1 MHADADEIQGIA
13 RGRRDGGA
21 VVGVVGGLEHRL
33 DVDRGHQLAR
43 QRPLMGAA
51 QLFQRGAIDE
61 HRLADQR
68 RIGPPAAV
76 AIGLA
81 HHVAV
86 GPGQAAGQEGC
97 DIRDLPGGEVAAQD
111 QGGLGVVD
119 HRPYRAWWGRCLE
132 GLCMSVDQIRFDEPQ
147 AGLVRLAA
155 RFGGHAYDLHRHETY
170 AVGLTLWG
178 AQSFHYRGALQTSRG
193 GQVMVIHPDEAHDG
207 HATNNQ
213 GGVADGFA
221 YRMLYVDPAS
231 VSAALEGASP
241 PFVPDVVA
249 DDAVLAGLLGEAFAD
264 LPQALEPLALD
275 AIVERLA
282 GRLAAR
288 SDARPRARRGSTA
301 HRAVARARDF
311 LAAEAHRTV
320 ASEELEKVPASIASR
335 SPAISAPSPAPRRIA
350 TRSAGGWRGPKR

>member
-1 MHADADEIQGIA
+1 
-13 RGRRDGGA
+13 
-21 VVGVVGGLEHRL
+21 
-33 DVDRGHQLAR
+33 
-43 QRPLMGAA
+43 
-51 QLFQRGAIDE
+51 
-61 HRLADQR
+61 
-68 RIGPPAAV
+68 
-76 AIGLA
+76 
-81 HHVAV
+81 
-86 GPGQAAGQEGC
+86 
-97 DIRDLPGGEVAAQD
+97 
-111 QGGLGVVD
+111 
-119 HRPYRAWWGRCLE
+119 
-132 GLCMSVDQIRFDEPQ
+132 MSVDQIRFDEPQ

-207 HATNNQ
+207 HA
-213 GGVADGFA
+213 GVAQGFA

-249 DDAVLAGLLGEAFAD
+249 DDPVLAELLGEAFAD
-264 LPQALEPLALD
+264 FPQPLEPLALD

-288 SDARPRARRGSTA
+288 SDDRPRARRGSTA

-320 ASEELEKVPASIASR
+320 ASEELEKVTGVDRFALARHFRAATGTSPHRYQIGKRLARAQKLIADGMPLSEAAAATGFADQSHFTR
-335 SPAISAPSPAPRRIA
+335 HFSARFGLTPGRWVALAR
-350 TRSAGGWRGPKR
+350 